1 MSDYPRLKEM
11 GIKNPHEIEKFAI
24 YTVNTTDVLQI
35 VYDRKPGSLLPV
47 SRRYK
52 FPQAKKSVMVDSGTD
67 KAQMI
72 YESVGGFFAK
82 RCSELEMCARPER
95 EKGQDVAA
103 LIREELRLLEE
114 DIALAHAVYQYSAGR
129 PPVTT

>member
-1 MSDYPRLKEM
+1 MSDYPRLEEM

-24 YTVNTTDVLQI
+24 YTVGTTDVLRI
-35 VYDRKPGSLLPV
+35 IYDRKPGSLLPV

-52 FPQAKKSVMVDSGTD
+52 FPQAKTSVMVDSGTD
-67 KAQMI
+67 KAQVM
-72 YESVGGFFAK
+72 YESVGAFREAVH
-82 RCSELEMCARPER
+82 ELEQLRAER

-114 DIALAHAVYQYSAGR
+114 DIALRTQYINTL
-129 PPVTT
+129 VDKL